1 MASCPE
7 CGGRL
12 IPLRPLLTLPW
23 RNIKCR
29 WCRAVLA
36 MSPGARWI
44 RDICLFFAGTGFT
57 FWLLARFRQ
66 DPPVFV
72 GVAFVLG
79 WAALLFLG
87 WLAEAVFP
95 LRTIVPRDARWLR
108 KSKPEVDPNSEK

>member
-1 MASCPE
+1 MATCPE

-12 IPLRPLLTLPW
+12 IPLRPLFTLPW

-36 MSPGARWI
+36 MSRGARWI
-44 RDICLFFAGTGFT
+44 RDIAVFFAGIGFSA
-57 FWLLARFRQ
+57 WLWSRFRQ

-79 WAALLFLG
+79 WAALVFVG

-95 LRTIVPRDARWLR
+95 LRTIIPRDARWLR
-108 KSKPEVDPNSEK
+108 KPQPEDDQEPER